1 MQPFNR
7 INVFKK
13 KAIMKNRILTLVLI
27 TFFAVSSAM
36 AQNVET
42 RKLSN
47 FSAIDVGEAIDV
59 FLIPGNSESAK
70 IEVKGADPENI
81 LTEISGKRLKIHME
95 RGNWRNVSAKVYLTY
110 VEIDNIEIS
119 SAASVYTDGV
129 LKTDKLYVDVS
140 SAGDG
145 ELEIDVNSIEVD
157 VSSAGDLN
165 VSGKTDELY
174 VDVSSS
180 GDYNGYDLEADEVEA
195 YASSAGSASV
205 TANVKINAKASSA
218 GSIRYRGNPEKEYVS
233 SGSGGSVRKN

>member
-1 MQPFNR
+1 MQLLFDQ
-7 INVFKK
+7 NVFKK
-13 KAIMKNRILTLVLI
+13 NRIMNKRISTLTILL
-27 TFFAVSSAM
+27 FFAVTVAI

-42 RKLSN
+42 RKLST

-59 FLIPGNSESAK
+59 YLIPGNSESAK

-95 RGNWRNVSAKVYLTY
+95 RGNWRNVNAKVYLTY

-129 LKTDKLYVDVS
+129 LKTDNLYVDVS

-145 ELEIDVNSIEVD
+145 DLEVDVNSIEID

-165 VSGKTDELY
+165 LSGTTETLY

-180 GDYNGYDLEADEVEA
+180 GDYDGYDLEADEVEA

-205 TANVKINAKASSA
+205 YARVKIHAKASSA
-218 GSIRYRGNPEKEYVS
+218 GSIRYRGDPEKEYVS